1 MEAAV
6 PASAKA
12 PSTLEAAVSAEAA
25 LVWWLDTLVGQGD
38 GVGLSGAGR
47 FVGEDIPSTFRGGG
61 TYTLTVDSNSAVLVL
76 KDYFDNFNSK
86 TVLSTHRPL
95 PLPFIP
101 SWGTMRLLIQALI
114 TQLRSMFYTFVII
127 MKLVFLTSP
136 KPPFLSTIMDL
147 PLAP

>member
-76 KDYFDNFNSK
+76 KDYFDNGTTFRGSGA
-86 TVLSTHRPL
+86 STNL
-95 PLPFIP
+95 V
-101 SWGTMRLLIQALI
+101 GT
-114 TQLRSMFYTFVII
+114 YTG
-127 MKLVFLTSP
+127 TWS
-136 KPPFLSTIMDL
+136 
-147 PLAP
+147 